1 MRILIVSDTH
11 KHNENLEK
19 VIDKIGPIDM
29 IIHCG
34 DAEGTEDCIRYSV
47 DCPMYIVA
55 GNNDYF
61 SELDGEMMFD
71 VDRYKVF
78 LTHGHYYYV
87 NMGTERLVEE
97 AKSRG
102 ADIVIYGH
110 THKPKMEV
118 YDGVV
123 VLNPGSISY
132 PRQNGRIP
140 TYMIMDI
147 DEKGDVCY
155 TLHHVP
161 NVNKS

>member
-19 VIDKIGPIDM
+19 VLNDIGHIDM

-34 DAEGTEDCIRYSV
+34 DAEGSEDSIRYSV

-61 SELDGEMMFD
+61 SDLDGEIMFD
-71 VDRYKVF
+71 IGNYKVF

-97 AKSRG
+97 AKARG
-102 ADIVIYGH
+102 ADIAIYGH
-110 THKPKMEV
+110 THRPKMEII
-118 YDGVV
+118 DGIV

-132 PRQNGRIP
+132 PRQNGKIP
-140 TYMIMDI
+140 TYMLMDI
-147 DEKGDVCY
+147 SQDGDTCY
-155 TLHHVP
+155 TLYHVP
-161 NVNKS
+161 KNS